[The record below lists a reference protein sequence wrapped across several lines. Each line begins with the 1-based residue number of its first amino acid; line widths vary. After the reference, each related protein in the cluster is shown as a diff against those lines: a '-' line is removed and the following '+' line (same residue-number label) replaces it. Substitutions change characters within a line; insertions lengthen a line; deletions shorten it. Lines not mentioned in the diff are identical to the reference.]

1 MSDTFSFEVK
11 ADNVDF
17 NNLSPILYQ
26 PKYFEIIEKTSHY
39 PKLESLLS
47 KDMTTGS
54 SLKDQSEP
62 SKYGYVKVHNV
73 LPYVMDFSDI
83 SYVTNTDNVNPTKI
97 LEEGDVLISRVGT
110 AGRISLYETN
120 PQAHVFSENVLRVKI
135 NKDKTYPRYLV
146 AFLNSRFGKLQMER
160 IVKGAIQDVINQST
174 VGKIR
179 IILPTAKQGGMALQI
194 KLGDEVFNTLKKSQ
208 TGELDA
214 ESIYQNVDDFV
225 MNELDLSPPPIKKEI
240 TFEVSPTEFTVKR
253 FDPIFYHP
261 DHIRLKKYLKKQDSK
276 RLVEKCDFPDRP
288 ITKSDF
294 EDNRTLYVEI
304 NRVDKQ
310 NGKILKTKKLTKKY
324 FPDRAKQQ
332 IFSGDILFSMTRPTK
347 NAIVIVPE
355 HLDGQI
361 CTSGFAILNNPNV
374 DNDYLFAILR
384 TDIVRNQVSHR
395 TRSSLYPAILPED
408 LKEILIPPLPENKQE
423 LGITVKNML
432 KKAEQLMESST
443 KNEENIKS
451 EFEKQIDILIE

>member
-1 MSDTFSFEVK
+1 MSDILFFEVK
-11 ADNVDF
+11 SDNIDF
-17 NNLSPILYQ
+17 NNLSPTLYQ

-47 KDMTTGS
+47 KDMTMGS
-54 SLKDQSEP
+54 SLKDQSKP

-73 LPYVMDFSDI
+73 LPYVMGFSDI
-83 SYVTNTDNVNPTKI
+83 THVVNTDNVDPTKI

-120 PQAHVFSENVLRVKI
+120 SQSHVFSENVLRVKI
-135 NKDKTYPRYLV
+135 NKDEVYPRYLV
-146 AFLNSRFGKLQMER
+146 AFLNSHFGKLQMER
-160 IVKGAIQDVINQST
+160 IIKGAIQDVINQST

-194 KLGDEVFNTLKKSQ
+194 KLGDTIFNTLKKSQ
-208 TGELDA
+208 IGELDA

-225 MNELDLSPPPIKKEI
+225 MNELNLSPPPIKKET

-261 DHIRLKKYLKKQDSK
+261 DHIRLKKYLKKQNSK

-294 EDNRTLYVEI
+294 ETNGTLYVEI
-304 NRVDKQ
+304 NGVDKR
-310 NGKILKTKKLTKKY
+310 NGKIIKTKKLTKQY
-324 FPDRAKQQ
+324 FPSRAKQQ
-332 IFSGDILFSMTRPTK
+332 IFSNDILFSMTRPTK
-347 NAIVIVPE
+347 NAIIIVPE

-361 CTSGFAILNNPNV
+361 CTSGFAILDNPNV
-374 DNDYLFAILR
+374 DNDYLFTILR
-384 TDIVRNQVSHR
+384 TNIVKNQVSHR
-395 TRSSLYPAILPED
+395 TRSSLYPAILLED
-408 LKEILIPPLPENKQE
+408 LKEILIPPLSENKKKI
-423 LGITVKNML
+423 GITVKNML
-432 KKAEQLMESST
+432 KKAERLMENSI
-443 KNEENIKS
+443 KNNEEVKS
-451 EFEKQIDILIE
+451 EFEKQIDALT